1 MRLAIESSEGLSIA
15 VSRISRVP
23 FLLVALDFD
32 GTLAPISDD
41 PWSPRALPGS
51 QLAIEVLSRRTD
63 TEVAVI
69 SGRALAALDRVVD
82 FPEGVRLVGSHGGE
96 MQGIEPARL
105 DSAEEELLEEIRGVL
120 KAIAIE
126 FSGAEVEIKPAGT
139 ALHTRMLRSPEATEA
154 ARKSALARVGELD
167 PQQRVTHRYGK
178 EILEFTL
185 RPADKGGAIQVLR
198 ARSRADSVLFIGD
211 DVTDEDGFAVLTE
224 GDLGVKVGPGETSAE
239 FRIEDPSEVEELLS
253 ALVRERSAFTRNP

>member
-1 MRLAIESSEGLSIA
+1 MAIEFSEGLSTA

-32 GTLAPISDD
+32 GTLAPLADD
-41 PWSPRALPGS
+41 PWSPRTLPGS
-51 QLAIEVLSRRTD
+51 QLAIESLSDRTD

-69 SGRALAALDRVVD
+69 SGRALNALDRVVD
-82 FPEGVRLVGSHGGE
+82 FPERVRLVGSHGGE
-96 MQGIEPARL
+96 MAGTESAQL
-105 DSAEEELLEEIRGVL
+105 DEAERELLEEIREAL
-120 KAIAIE
+120 KRVAAE

-139 ALHTRMLRSPEATEA
+139 ALHTRLLRSTAATEA
-154 ARKSALARVGELD
+154 AQRSALVRVAAMD
-167 PQQRVTHRYGK
+167 SQQRVTHRYGK
-178 EILEFTL
+178 EILEFSL
-185 RPADKGGAIQVLR
+185 RPADKGGAIQLLR
-198 ARSRADSVLFIGD
+198 TESRADSVLFIGD

-224 GDLGVKVGPGETSAE
+224 GDLGVKVGSGETSAE